1 MGTTIAERLRIALAC
16 GALAVA
22 NVPAVTAAESARHF
36 TDLVYATVDGKAL
49 GLDLH
54 LPAGVAHPPLLV
66 FVHGGAWTTGSKTQ
80 YPTFLMQRG
89 FAVAS
94 VDFRS
99 SNDAPFPADVFDIK
113 AAIRYLRAQA
123 AMYGYR
129 TDRIAIVGASSGAH
143 LAQLVGLTNGAAALE
158 GTEGDYRTE
167 SSSIQAIVSYFGASD
182 LTTLLAQ
189 STPVGLAVREP
200 ALKRL
205 LGAAPDQVPDLA
217 KLASPI
223 FHVDGKAPPIM
234 LLHGDQDTQMPLN
247 QVYEMQ
253 WAYEQAGL
261 HAEVLILHGVDHDA
275 VPFFRDA
282 PVDRVVKFL
291 KHAIDHAQATTS
303 VTEQVLATE
312 RAFAK
317 TMAARNQPQFSRFI
331 SAEAV
336 FFSESNPLRGKSK
349 IVDGWSKYFKTP
361 QAPFSWEPS
370 KVEVL
375 ESGSLALSTG
385 PVRDPSGKLIGTFTS
400 IWRLEAPNTWRIVFD
415 KGNDVCAK

>member
-1 MGTTIAERLRIALAC
+1 MGTTMAVRLRIALAC

-22 NVPAVTAAESARHF
+22 NVPAATAAGSARHF

-49 GLDLH
+49 GLDVH
-54 LPAGVAHPPLLV
+54 LPAGVDHPPLLV

-94 VDFRS
+94 LDFRS

-113 AAIRYLRAQA
+113 AGIRYLRAQA

-129 TDRIAIVGASSGAH
+129 ADRIAIVGASSGGH
-143 LAQLVGLTNGAAALE
+143 LAQLVGVTNGVAALE

-182 LTTLLAQ
+182 LTTILAQ
-189 STPVGLAVREP
+189 STSVGLAVREP

-205 LGAAPDQVPDLA
+205 LGAAPDQVPDQA

-282 PVDRVVKFL
+282 PVERVVKFL
-291 KHAIDHAQATTS
+291 KHAID
-303 VTEQVLATE
+303 
-312 RAFAK
+312 
-317 TMAARNQPQFSRFI
+317 
-331 SAEAV
+331 
-336 FFSESNPLRGKSK
+336 
-349 IVDGWSKYFKTP
+349 
-361 QAPFSWEPS
+361 
-370 KVEVL
+370 
-375 ESGSLALSTG
+375 
-385 PVRDPSGKLIGTFTS
+385 
-400 IWRLEAPNTWRIVFD
+400 
-415 KGNDVCAK
+415 